1 MKHPK
6 EYIQAVASKFV
17 DAKTRLPQV
26 RDVPSLIEPFL
37 TPVRVG
43 YLLLGTVFIW
53 FLASYIPSS
62 QDDMLKYRCF
72 GPGVSPFEMDPN
84 TYSEWH
90 RESPSPVKFSLN
102 EEVVNSSDIHRIDL
116 NKIQSTADAIK
127 NKERVLILSPLR
139 DAATYIPK
147 YFELLSVLSYPHDLI
162 DLGFLI
168 SDTTD
173 ETLSVLAVEL
183 ERIQN
188 GPNSFRHVNIFSKDF
203 GFSLDNLDVEERH
216 AYSAQAPRRKAMA
229 RARNYLLASALRP
242 EHSWVMWRDVDIV
255 DSPKTIIEDL
265 IKHDTD
271 IIVPNIW
278 FHRMRDGKD
287 IEGRFDYNSWVDT
300 PKAVALANSLPKDT
314 IIVEGYKEFD
324 TGREYMCR
332 LGNWRWDNHEELEL
346 DGIGGVNIV
355 VKADVHR
362 TGVNFP
368 AYAFENQ
375 CETEGFAK
383 MAKRAGYRVVGLPN
397 YVVWHIDTDEKKAKN

>member
-6 EYIQAVASKFV
+6 VYLQGVVSKL
-17 DAKTRLPQV
+17 DEAKSRLGE
-26 RDVPSLIEPFL
+26 VPSVDSIM
-37 TPVRVG
+37 TPIRVV
-43 YLLLGTVFIW
+43 YLLGLTAFIW
-53 FLASYIPSS
+53 LLTSYVPSS
-62 QDDMLKYRCF
+62 QDSMHKYKCF
-72 GPGVSPFEMDPN
+72 GPGVSPFEIDPN

-90 RESPSPVKFSLN
+90 RESPSPVKFFD
-102 EEVVNSSDIHRIDL
+102 SSADEAASHNKTQIARVDL
-116 NKIQSTADAIK
+116 NKVQSTTSAIE
-127 NKERVLILSPLR
+127 NKERVLILTPLR
-139 DAATYIPK
+139 DAATYLTK
-147 YFELLSVLSYPHDLI
+147 YFELISALSYPHELI

-173 ETLSVLAVEL
+173 ETLSILAIEL

-188 GPNSFRHVNIFSKDF
+188 GPNPFHKASIFSKDF
-203 GFSLDNLDVEERH
+203 GFSLDNLDVEQRH
-216 AYSAQAPRRKAMA
+216 AYAAQAPRRKAMA
-229 RARNYLLASALRP
+229 KARNYLLTSALRP

-255 DSPKTIIEDL
+255 DSPKTILEDM

-278 FHRMRDGKD
+278 FHRFRDGKD

-300 PKAVALANSLPKDT
+300 PKSVALANSLDKSV

-332 LGNWRWDNHEELEL
+332 MGDWRRNMDEELEL

-397 YVVWHIDTDEKKAKN
+397 YVVWHIDTEEKSKL